1 MNHKLI
7 IIHDRIMIMNKK
19 WNSDNVH
26 QALSKVKI
34 ASPCKVPLSEM
45 EDRGNCFHCKSCDL
59 NVYQFSKLTN
69 SEIADLMNDNNEKL
83 CIGIFR
89 REDGTIITKDCPL
102 GLRDVGFIYRKSGLI
117 KAIAFV
123 LIILMGLAYIKPRT
137 NASSNSQMFG
147 KFDRSEFNIDDIN

>member
-1 MNHKLI
+1 MA
-7 IIHDRIMIMNKK
+7 MNKK

-26 QALSKVKI
+26 LALSKVKI

-45 EDRGNCFHCKSCDL
+45 EDQGNCFHCKSCDL

-69 SEIADLMNDNNEKL
+69 SEIADLLNENNEKL
-83 CIGIFR
+83 CVGIFR

-102 GLRDVGFIYRKSGLI
+102 GLRDVGFIYRRSGLI

-123 LIILMGLAYIKPRT
+123 LIIMMAMIYNKARNNSFDDSQVFGGMEGRFDLDIK
-137 NASSNSQMFG
+137 
-147 KFDRSEFNIDDIN
+147 K